1 MANDPLFL
9 VAAAAVLG
17 VAVILFMGIGNFGK
31 GGDPKT
37 SNKLMRWRIIGQFI
51 AVALIL
57 IFVLIRRG
65 G

>member
-1 MANDPLFL
+1 MASDPLFI
-9 VAAAAVLG
+9 VAAIAVLG
-17 VAVILFMGIGNFGK
+17 VAAILLIGIGNFGR

-57 IFVLIRRG
+57 LFVAIRRG

>member
-9 VAAAAVLG
+9 VAAAAVLA
-17 VAVILFMGIGNFGK
+17 VAVILLMGIGNFGR

-37 SNKLMRWRIIGQFI
+37 ANKLMRWRIYGQFI

-57 IFVLIRRG
+57 LFVVVRRG

>member
-1 MANDPLFL
+1 MADDPLFFVMMLAL
-9 VAAAAVLG
+9 VV
-17 VAVILFMGIGNFGK
+17 VVVILAIGIGNFGK

>member
-1 MANDPLFL
+1 MASDPLFL

-17 VAVILFMGIGNFGK
+17 VAVILLLGIGNFGK

-37 SNKLMRWRIIGQFI
+37 ANKLMRWRIIGQAI

-57 IFVLIRRG
+57 LFVLVRRG